1 MVIWMILDEKVEI
14 LRRKLFQI
22 YLLVMIATDTC
33 EHLSSTDSGTT
44 EDV

>member
-14 LRRKLFQI
+14 LRRKLSWI
-22 YLLVMIATDTC
+22 DLLVIVATDTW